1 MSEVNLAPVNVVVVF
16 YSRYG
21 ETERL
26 ALAAALG
33 AVQAR
38 ANIRLRRLKD
48 LADAATIE
56 RDPRWTESLERMLA
70 DYIPPRKIDADW
82 ADVILV
88 ASSPDSPAE
97 MEQYLKALQT
107 DAGIKDLQI
116 VHVIADTADRVT
128 SARAQGKRAVEAM
141 RERKALSE

>member
-1 MSEVNLAPVNVVVVF
+1 MPEVSLAPVNVMVVF

-26 ALAAALG
+26 ALAAGLG

-48 LADAATIE
+48 LANAETIE
-56 RDPRWTESLERMLA
+56 RDPRWTENLQRMLA
-70 DYIPPRKIDADW
+70 DYIPPREIDAGW

-88 ASSPDSPAE
+88 ASSPNSPAE
-97 MEQYLKALQT
+97 TEQYLKALQVGAAHLKLVQVM
-107 DAGIKDLQI
+107 DDP
-116 VHVIADTADRVT
+116 ADRLS
-128 SARAQGKRAVEAM
+128 SARAQGKKAVEAM
-141 RERKALSE
+141 RERKALS

>member
-1 MSEVNLAPVNVVVVF
+1 MPELSLTPVNVMVVF

-21 ETERL
+21 DTERL
-26 ALAAALG
+26 ALAAGLG
-33 AVQAR
+33 AVEAR

-56 RDPRWTESLERMLA
+56 RDPRWTENLQRMLA
-70 DYIPPRKIDADW
+70 DYIPPREIDADW

-97 MEQYLKALQT
+97 AEQYLKALIT
-107 DAGIKDLQI
+107 GVHKDLKI
-116 VHVIADTADRVT
+116 VLVRDDPGDRTT
-128 SARAQGKRAVEAM
+128 SARAQGKQAVEAA
-141 RERKALSE
+141 RLRKALSQ

>member
-1 MSEVNLAPVNVVVVF
+1 MPEVSLAPVNVMVVF

-26 ALAAALG
+26 ALAAGLG
-33 AVQAR
+33 AVEAR

-48 LADAATIE
+48 LADTATIE
-56 RDPRWTESLERMLA
+56 RDPLWTENLQRMLA
-70 DYIPPRKIDADW
+70 DYIAPREIDADW

-97 MEQYLKALQT
+97 MEQYLKALQVGT
-107 DAGIKDLQI
+107 GKKI
-116 VHVIADTADRVT
+116 VHVMNDPADRLT
-128 SARAQGKRAVEAM
+128 SARAQGKQAVEAM
-141 RERKALSE
+141 RQRKALSK

>member
-1 MSEVNLAPVNVVVVF
+1 MPEVSLAPVNVMVVF

-26 ALAAALG
+26 ALAAGLG

-48 LADAATIE
+48 LADAATIQ
-56 RDPRWTESLERMLA
+56 RDPRWNENLQRMLA
-70 DYIPPRKIDADW
+70 DYITPREIDADW

-88 ASSPDSPAE
+88 ASSENSPAE
-97 MEQYLKALQT
+97 TEQYLKALK
-107 DAGIKDLQI
+107 AGAAYSKL
-116 VHVIADTADRVT
+116 VHVIDDAADRLA
-128 SARAQGKRAVEAM
+128 SARAQGKKAVEAT
-141 RERKALSE
+141 RERKVLSE

>member
-1 MSEVNLAPVNVVVVF
+1 MSEVRSASVNVMVVF

-26 ALAAALG
+26 ALAAGLG

-56 RDPRWTESLERMLA
+56 RDPRWTENLERMLA
-70 DYIPPRKIDADW
+70 DYIPPREIDADW
-82 ADVILV
+82 ADVILM
-88 ASSPDSPAE
+88 APSPDSPAE
-97 MEQYLKALQT
+97 TEQYLKAL
-107 DAGIKDLQI
+107 
-116 VHVIADTADRVT
+116 
-128 SARAQGKRAVEAM
+128 
-141 RERKALSE
+141 

>member
-1 MSEVNLAPVNVVVVF
+1 MPELSLAPVNVMVVF

-26 ALAAALG
+26 ALAAGLG

-38 ANIRLRRLKD
+38 ANLRLRRLKD
-48 LADAATIE
+48 LAGAATIE
-56 RDPRWTESLERMLA
+56 RDPHWSESLERMLA
-70 DYIPPRKIDADW
+70 DYIPPREIDAVW

-97 MEQYLKALQT
+97 TEQYMKGLRIGDSKF
-107 DAGIKDLQI
+107 
-116 VHVIADTADRVT
+116 VHVIDNPADRLT
-128 SARAQGKRAVEAM
+128 SAQAQGKKAVEAM
-141 RERKALSE
+141 RQRKASSE

>member
-1 MSEVNLAPVNVVVVF
+1 MPEVSLAPVNVMVVF

-26 ALAAALG
+26 ALAAGLG

-38 ANIRLRRLKD
+38 ANLRLRRLKD

-56 RDPRWTESLERMLA
+56 RDPRWNENLQRMLA
-70 DYIPPRKIDADW
+70 DYIPPREIDADW

-88 ASSPDSPAE
+88 AASPGSPAE
-97 MEQYLKALQT
+97 TEQYLKALH
-107 DAGIKDLQI
+107 AGAAHFKL
-116 VHVIADTADRVT
+116 VYVIDDPADRLA
-128 SARAQGKRAVEAM
+128 SAQAQGKHAVETA
-141 RERKALSE
+141 RQRKA

>member
-1 MSEVNLAPVNVVVVF
+1 MPEVSLAPVNVMVVF

-21 ETERL
+21 ETESL
-26 ALAAALG
+26 ALAAGLG

-48 LADAATIE
+48 LADAATIA
-56 RDPRWTESLERMLA
+56 RDPRWYENLQRMLA
-70 DYIPPRKIDADW
+70 DYIPPPEIDADW

-97 MEQYLKALQT
+97 TEQYMKSLRVGDSKF
-107 DAGIKDLQI
+107 
-116 VHVIADTADRVT
+116 VHVIDDPADRLT
-128 SARAQGKRAVEAM
+128 SARAQGKKAVEAM
-141 RERKALSE
+141 RQRKASSE

>member
-1 MSEVNLAPVNVVVVF
+1 MSELSLAPVNVMVVF

-26 ALAAALG
+26 ALAAGLG

-48 LADAATIE
+48 LANAETIE
-56 RDPRWTESLERMLA
+56 RDPRWSENLQRMLA
-70 DYIPPRKIDADW
+70 DYIAPREIDADW

-97 MEQYLKALQT
+97 MEQYLKALQVGT
-107 DAGIKDLQI
+107 GKKIINVMYDP
-116 VHVIADTADRVT
+116 ADRLT
-128 SARAQGKRAVEAM
+128 SDRAQGKQAVEAA
-141 RERKALSE
+141 RLAKALS